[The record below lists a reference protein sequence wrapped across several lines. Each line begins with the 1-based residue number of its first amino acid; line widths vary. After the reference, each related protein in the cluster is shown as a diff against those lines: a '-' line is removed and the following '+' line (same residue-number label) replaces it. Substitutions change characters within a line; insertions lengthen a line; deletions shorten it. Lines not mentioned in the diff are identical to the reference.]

1 MRQKCKVP
9 TSQPAW
15 ICINYQESWFKLYL
29 FIINDILPLIPI
41 LESQGI
47 FVTDWNSNKLNL
59 KEDFQYKYSTIVSR
73 NNNIYN
79 SAVTLLK

>member
-1 MRQKCKVP
+1 L
-9 TSQPAW
+9 SA
-15 ICINYQESWFKLYL
+15 Y
-29 FIINDILPLIPI
+29 DILPLIPI